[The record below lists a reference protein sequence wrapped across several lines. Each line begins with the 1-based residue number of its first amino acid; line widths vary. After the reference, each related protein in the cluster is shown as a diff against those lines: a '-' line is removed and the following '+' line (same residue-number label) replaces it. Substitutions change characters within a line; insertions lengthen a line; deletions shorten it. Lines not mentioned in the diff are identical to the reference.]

1 MGYAYPYMD
10 TDATLARLEQ
20 KIDAIYASVEKTRL
34 YFKWT
39 LIGTVVAFVLPL
51 LGALL
56 VIPSFLANY
65 TTTLNSLVQ

>member
-1 MGYAYPYMD
+1 MD

-20 KIDAIYASVEKTRL
+20 KIDAIYASVEKTRV

-51 LGALL
+51 LGALF
-56 VIPSFLANY
+56 VIPSFLASY
-65 TTTLNSLVQ
+65 TSTLNSLVQ